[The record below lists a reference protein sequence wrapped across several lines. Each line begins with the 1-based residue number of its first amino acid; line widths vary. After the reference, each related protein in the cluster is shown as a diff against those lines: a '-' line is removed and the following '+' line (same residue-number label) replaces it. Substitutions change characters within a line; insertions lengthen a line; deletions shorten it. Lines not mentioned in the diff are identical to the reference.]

1 MSKKERI
8 YEERVMTNKGAKHY
22 LFKEQGQDAWKYH
35 NWEGPAV
42 QPIEDEETELKK
54 EYYLYGKQLTL
65 EDWNQARKDRE
76 GLPWYK
82 NASMKGTTRF

>member
-1 MSKKERI
+1 MKKQTI
-8 YEERVMTNKGAKHY
+8 YEERRMKSKGAYHY
-22 LFKEQGQDAWKYH
+22 FFKESGSDAWKYH

-42 QPIEDEETELKK
+42 EPVDSDSELKK

-65 EDWNQARKDRE
+65 EEWTEARKNRE

-82 NASMKGTTRF
+82 NASMRGTTRF

>member
-1 MSKKERI
+1 MKKQTI
-8 YEERVMTNKGAKHY
+8 YEEKRMKSKGAYHY
-22 LFKEQGQDAWKYH
+22 FFRENGKEAWKYH

-42 QPIEDEETELKK
+42 EPVDEDSELKK

-65 EDWNQARKDRE
+65 EEWNTARKDRE